1 MEIHHKLIQECIMQ
15 ILELETVR
23 RSTFR
28 FPVKLLVPGGCSLQL
43 VMSLSFPFATMW
55 MDTGF

>member
-1 MEIHHKLIQECIMQ
+1 MQ